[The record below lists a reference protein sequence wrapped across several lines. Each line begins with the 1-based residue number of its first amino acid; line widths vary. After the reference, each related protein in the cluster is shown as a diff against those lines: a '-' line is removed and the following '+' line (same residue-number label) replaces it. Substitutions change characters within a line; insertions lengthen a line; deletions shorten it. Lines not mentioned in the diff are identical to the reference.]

1 MGEFDGKV
9 VLITGAGQGIGR
21 ALALAFAERGAVVAA
36 NALTPL
42 DLDETVVRAQA
53 AGGQS
58 QAYVADISSKL
69 ALQTMLNEII
79 DQYGHLDILVQA
91 ASVEPRDALLEMDEW
106 DWRRTLDSNLTGP
119 FLLMQ
124 SVGRIMR
131 EQGGGV
137 MVNLVC
143 VDGQSRSATAGK
155 AGLLALTQVIAN
167 EFGAYHIRVNALSCG
182 AAEADHLSGYP
193 ENPLELVLY
202 LCSGESSHVNGK
214 IIRFDQGDIVFRPP
228 GSL

>member
-1 MGEFDGKV
+1 M
-9 VLITGAGQGIGR
+9 
-21 ALALAFAERGAVVAA
+21 
-36 NALTPL
+36 
-42 DLDETVVRAQA
+42 DLDETVAQVQT

-58 QAYVADISSKL
+58 HAYVADISSKL

-91 ASVEPRDALLEMDEW
+91 ASVEPRDALLEIDEW
-106 DWRRTLDSNLTGP
+106 DWRRMLDSNLTGP

-137 MVNLVC
+137 MVNVVC
-143 VDGQSRSATAGK
+143 VDGASRSAAAGK
-155 AGLLALTQVIAN
+155 TGLLALTQVMAN
-167 EFGAYHIRVNALSCG
+167 ELGAYNIRVNALSCG
-182 AAEADHLSGYP
+182 APEAEQLDGYP
-193 ENPLELVLY
+193 ENPVDLVLY

-214 IIRFDQGDIVFRPP
+214 VMLFDP
-228 GSL
+228 GE

>member
-1 MGEFDGKV
+1 MGKLMGEFDGKV

-36 NALTPL
+36 NALTPVN
-42 DLDETVVRAQA
+42 LDETLARVQE
-53 AGGQS
+53 AGGQI

-79 DQYGHLDILVQA
+79 DQFGHLDILVQA
-91 ASVEPRDALLEMDEW
+91 ASVEPRDLLLEIDEW
-106 DWRRTLDSNLTGP
+106 DWRRMLDSNLTGP

-124 SVGRIMR
+124 SAGRIMR
-131 EQGGGV
+131 QQGGGV

-143 VDGQSRSATAGK
+143 IDGESRSATAGK
-155 AGLLALTQVIAN
+155 SGLLALTQIAAN
-167 EFGAYHIRVNALSCG
+167 EFDAYNMRVNALSCG
-182 AAEADHLSGYP
+182 VPEAEQLHGYP
-193 ENPLELVLY
+193 ENPVDLVLY

-214 IIRFDQGDIVFRPP
+214 VMLFDP
-228 GSL
+228 GE